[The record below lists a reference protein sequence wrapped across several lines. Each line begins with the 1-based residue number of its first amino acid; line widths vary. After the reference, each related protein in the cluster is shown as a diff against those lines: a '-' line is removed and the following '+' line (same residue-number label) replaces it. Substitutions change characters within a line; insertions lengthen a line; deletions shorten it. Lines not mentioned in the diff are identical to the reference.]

1 LRPVEVALPTGLAEP
16 LALLEEALRDG
27 DPVPEDFAD
36 RLRKAVEAGDVEV
49 LAARAEDQLLGVAL
63 LAYRLNVSAG
73 GLFASVEELYVRREA
88 RRRGV
93 GHALLQ
99 AADERCE
106 KRGISYV
113 EAQVEKKKPN
123 CSTPPWATSRR
134 QAYESSPAP
143 YLQATTKTYL
153 KPDTSLRTPAL
164 YRRRHHGTPGLRR
177 TSGPASWRRR
187 PGVRYRLRPSPAP
200 RTGRS

>member
-1 LRPVEVALPTGLAEP
+1 MRPIEVALPTGLAEP

-49 LAARAEDQLLGVAL
+49 LAARAEDQILGVAL

-73 GLFASVEELYVRREA
+73 GIFASVEDLYVRPEA

-99 AADERCE
+99 AADDRCE

-113 EAQVEKKKPN
+113 EAQVEEKE
-123 CSTPPWATSRR
+123 AELFY
-134 QAYESSPAP
+134 AAVGYE
-143 YLQATTKTYL
+143 QET
-153 KPDTSLRTPAL
+153 
-164 YRRRHHGTPGLRR
+164 
-177 TSGPASWRRR
+177 
-187 PGVRYRLRPSPAP
+187 GVRVLS
-200 RTGRS
+200 RSLPIIDDQNLPET

>member
-1 LRPVEVALPTGLAEP
+1 MRPVEVALPTGLAEP

-27 DPVPEDFAD
+27 DPVPEDFAA

-49 LAARAEDQLLGVAL
+49 LAARAEDQILGVAL

-73 GLFASVEELYVRREA
+73 GIFASVEDLYVRPEA

-99 AADERCE
+99 AADDRCE

-113 EAQVEKKKPN
+113 EAQVEEKE
-123 CSTPPWATSRR
+123 AELFY
-134 QAYESSPAP
+134 AAVGYE
-143 YLQATTKTYL
+143 QET
-153 KPDTSLRTPAL
+153 
-164 YRRRHHGTPGLRR
+164 
-177 TSGPASWRRR
+177 
-187 PGVRYRLRPSPAP
+187 GVRV
-200 RTGRS
+200 RSRSLPIIDDQNPPET

>member
-49 LAARAEDQLLGVAL
+49 LAARAEGQLLGVAL

-73 GLFASVEELYVRREA
+73 GLFASVEELYVRPEA

-93 GHALLQ
+93 GRALLQ
-99 AADERCE
+99 AADERCDE
-106 KRGISYV
+106 RGISYV
-113 EAQVEKKKPN
+113 EAQVEG
-123 CSTPPWATSRR
+123 TEAELFY
-134 QAYESSPAP
+134 AAVGYEPE
-143 YLQATTKTYL
+143 T
-153 KPDTSLRTPAL
+153 
-164 YRRRHHGTPGLRR
+164 
-177 TSGPASWRRR
+177 
-187 PGVRYRLRPSPAP
+187 GVRVLS
-200 RTGRS
+200 RSLPISDDQDLPET

>member
-1 LRPVEVALPTGLAEP
+1 MRQVEVALPTGLAEP

-73 GLFASVEELYVRREA
+73 GLFASVEDLYVRPEA

-93 GHALLQ
+93 GRALLQ

-106 KRGISYV
+106 ERGISYV
-113 EAQVEKKKPN
+113 EAQVEEKE
-123 CSTPPWATSRR
+123 AELLY
-134 QAYESSPAP
+134 AAVGYEPE
-143 YLQATTKTYL
+143 T
-153 KPDTSLRTPAL
+153 
-164 YRRRHHGTPGLRR
+164 
-177 TSGPASWRRR
+177 
-187 PGVRYRLRPSPAP
+187 GVRVLS
-200 RTGRS
+200 RSLPIIDDQDLPET

>member
-1 LRPVEVALPTGLAEP
+1 MRQVEVALPTGLAEP

-73 GLFASVEELYVRREA
+73 GLFASVEDLYVRPEA

-93 GHALLQ
+93 GRALLQ
-99 AADERCE
+99 AADERSE
-106 KRGISYV
+106 ERGISYV
-113 EAQVEKKKPN
+113 EAQVEEKEAEL
-123 CSTPPWATSRR
+123 SYA
-134 QAYESSPAP
+134 AVGYEPE
-143 YLQATTKTYL
+143 T
-153 KPDTSLRTPAL
+153 
-164 YRRRHHGTPGLRR
+164 
-177 TSGPASWRRR
+177 
-187 PGVRYRLRPSPAP
+187 GVRVLS
-200 RTGRS
+200 RSLPIIDDQDLPET